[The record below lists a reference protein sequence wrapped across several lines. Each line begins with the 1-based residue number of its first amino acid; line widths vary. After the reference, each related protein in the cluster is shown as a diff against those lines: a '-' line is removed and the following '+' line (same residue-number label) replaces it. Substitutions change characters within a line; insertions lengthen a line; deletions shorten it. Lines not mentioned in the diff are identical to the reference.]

1 MARPRKQTYTLD
13 MYLKKNRKGDID
25 NNADVQRNF
34 VWNNEQINELIVT
47 VLTDD
52 YIPPIILGEESNSRL
67 HIVDGGQR
75 TAALIKYR
83 YGNHKITASIEN
95 STIPYKKKV
104 AGEDGKVIYE
114 DAVFDIKNK
123 TFEKLPDELKE
134 KFDEYQIETVI
145 HESCD
150 SFIISRYIKRYN
162 NHVAMNTEQ
171 KAFTYIDKYAS
182 RIREILNSRFFV
194 ECNNY
199 SEKDKTKGVVERIVV
214 EAMMCMNHFDNWKT
228 QPKPAC
234 KYLNDHATEEEFDI
248 FTDNL
253 HRLEKIITKDIK
265 NIFNK
270 KDSFIFLTLFDKFA
284 RLGLDDEKFAEF
296 LREFQYRLRPIK
308 RNDKELLFDE
318 IDKDASTKDKQVIA
332 DKLDMLENL
341 MLEFLHIDNT
351 NSVQNNIE
359 SFIAKNLDMNVKTV
373 QADMGFYNESLNEL
387 LDHTVKIESKLRN
400 EVNRPSMLAMMVY
413 SYKEDKDLDEW
424 MTEYARQNNTYF
436 VDQKKNFLHMK
447 NSFEQYCREQDKKSA

>member
-95 STIPYKKKV
+95 SIIHYKKKV
-104 AGEDGKVIYE
+104 VGEDGKIIYE

-182 RIREILNSRFFV
+182 RIRDILNSRFFI

-296 LREFQYRLRPIK
+296 LREFQYKLRSIK
-308 RNDKELLFDE
+308 RNDKKLLFDE
-318 IDKDASTKDKQVIA
+318 IDKDASTKDKQVIT
-332 DKLDMLENL
+332 DKLYMLENM
-341 MLEFLHIDNT
+341 MLEFLHIDND
-351 NSVQNNIE
+351 NSSQSNIE
-359 SFIAKNLDMNVKTV
+359 SFISQNLGINIEAIQTDM
-373 QADMGFYNESLNEL
+373 DFYNESLNEL
-387 LDHTVKIESKLRN
+387 LDNTVKIDSKLRN
-400 EVNRPSMLAMMVY
+400 EENRFSLLAMMVY

-424 MTEYARQNNTYF
+424 MTEYARRNNTYF
-436 VDQKKNFLHMK
+436 IDQKKNFLHMK
-447 NSFEQYCREQDKKSA
+447 NDFEQYIVNEDKQSA

>member
-83 YGNHKITASIEN
+83 YGNHKIRASIEN
-95 STIPYKKKV
+95 SIIHYKKKV
-104 AGEDGKVIYE
+104 VGEDGKIIYE

-182 RIREILNSRFFV
+182 RIRDILNSRFFV

-284 RLGLDDEKFAEF
+284 RFGLDDEKFAEF
-296 LREFQYRLRPIK
+296 LREFQYKLRSIK
-308 RNDKELLFDE
+308 RNDKKLLFDE
-318 IDKDASTKDKQVIA
+318 IDKDASTKDKQVIT
-332 DKLDMLENL
+332 DKLYMLENM
-341 MLEFLHIDNT
+341 MLEFLHIDND
-351 NSVQNNIE
+351 NSSQSNIE
-359 SFIAKNLDMNVKTV
+359 SFISQNLGINVEAIQTDM
-373 QADMGFYNESLNEL
+373 DFYNESLNEL
-387 LDHTVKIESKLRN
+387 LDNTVKIDSKLRN
-400 EVNRPSMLAMMVY
+400 EENRFSLLAMMVY

-424 MTEYARQNNTYF
+424 MTEYARRNNTYF
-436 VDQKKNFLHMK
+436 IDQKKNFLHMK
-447 NSFEQYCREQDKKSA
+447 NDFEQYIVNEDKQSA

>member
-13 MYLKKNRKGDID
+13 MYLKKNQKGDID

-95 STIPYKKKV
+95 SIIPYKKKV
-104 AGEDGKVIYE
+104 AGEDGKIIYE
-114 DAVFDIKNK
+114 DAVFNIKNK
-123 TFEKLPDELKE
+123 TFEKLPAELKE

-182 RIREILNSRFFV
+182 RIRDILNSRFFV

-214 EAMMCMNHFDNWKT
+214 ETMMCMNHFDNWKT

-296 LREFQYRLRPIK
+296 LREFQYKLRSIK
-308 RNDKELLFDE
+308 RNDKKLLFDE
-318 IDKDASTKDKQVIA
+318 IDKDASTKDKQVIT
-332 DKLDMLENL
+332 DKLYMLEDM
-341 MLEFLHIDNT
+341 MLEFLHIDND
-351 NSVQNNIE
+351 NSPQSNIE
-359 SFIAKNLDMNVKTV
+359 SFISQNLGINVEAIQTDM
-373 QADMGFYNESLNEL
+373 DFYNESLNEL
-387 LDHTVKIESKLRN
+387 LDNTVKIDSKLRN
-400 EVNRPSMLAMMVY
+400 EENRFSLLAMMVY

-436 VDQKKNFLHMK
+436 IDQKKNFLHMK
-447 NSFEQYCREQDKKSA
+447 NDFEKYLKRCA

>member
-13 MYLKKNRKGDID
+13 MYLKKNQKGDID

-95 STIPYKKKV
+95 SIIPYKKKV
-104 AGEDGKVIYE
+104 AGEDGKIIYE
-114 DAVFDIKNK
+114 DAVFNIKNK
-123 TFEKLPDELKE
+123 TFEKLPAELKE

-182 RIREILNSRFFV
+182 RIRDILNSRFFV

-214 EAMMCMNHFDNWKT
+214 ETMMCTNHFDNWKT

-296 LREFQYRLRPIK
+296 LREFQCKLRPVK
-308 RNDKELLFDE
+308 RNDKGLLFDE
-318 IDKDASTKDKQVIA
+318 IDKDASTKDKQVIT
-332 DKLDMLENL
+332 DKLHMLENL
-341 MLEFLHIDNT
+341 MLDFLHIDNT
-351 NSVQNNIE
+351 NFVQINIE
-359 SFIAKNLDMNVKTV
+359 SFIARNLDIDVETV
-373 QADMGFYNESLNEL
+373 QDDMDFYNESLNEL
-387 LDHTVKIESKLRN
+387 LDHTVKIDSKLRN
-400 EVNRPSMLAMMVY
+400 EENRFSLLAMMVY

-424 MTEYARQNNTYF
+424 MTEYARRNNTYF
-436 VDQKKNFLHMK
+436 IDQKKNFLHMK
-447 NSFEQYCREQDKKSA
+447 NDFEKYLKRCA